1 MRIVGELK
9 HPVYKVTIFKMD
21 TRYSVKFEDRDLEQT
36 YKFREGAIVQSLEDI
51 YGLLDKAFMESVDS
65 SFEQM
70 RNASVRV
77 LALAQERQLDEFDEI
92 I

>member
-1 MRIVGELK
+1 
-9 HPVYKVTIFKMD
+9 MD

-36 YKFREGAIVQSLEDI
+36 YKFREGEIVQSLANVHALMDQ
-51 YGLLDKAFMESVDS
+51 AFMQSIDEA
-65 SFEQM
+65 FEQM
-70 RNASVRV
+70 RNASVRA

>member
-1 MRIVGELK
+1 MRIVGEIK
-9 HPVYKVTIFKMD
+9 HPVYKITIFKMD

-36 YKFREGAIVQSLEDI
+36 YKFREGEIVQSLADV
-51 YGLLDKAFMESVDS
+51 YALMDQAFMQSIDEA
-65 SFEQM
+65 FEQM
-70 RNASVRV
+70 RNASVRA